1 MTDTGSRKRRIDLG
15 GADPAAGLSS
25 SSKRIHA
32 EKALNPWTGIAFSN
46 RYYSILE
53 TRQKLP
59 VYQFKDELVEAVRKN
74 QFVVVEGET
83 GSGKTTQ
90 VRTRRWLLAF
100 VVE

>member
-15 GADPAAGLSS
+15 GEDQAAGLSS
-25 SSKRIHA
+25 SSSKRINA
-32 EKALNPWTGIAFSN
+32 ETALNPWTGIAFSN

-90 VRTRRWLLAF
+90 VRSS
-100 VVE
+100 